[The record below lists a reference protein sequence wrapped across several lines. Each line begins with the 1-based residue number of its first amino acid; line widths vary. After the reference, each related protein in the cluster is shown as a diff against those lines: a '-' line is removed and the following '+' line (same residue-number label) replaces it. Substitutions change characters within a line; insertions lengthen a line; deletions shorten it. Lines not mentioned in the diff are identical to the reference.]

1 MISVLG
7 CMLGIAIKKRISVLV
22 DTILILI
29 TAVLIIGGCCGG
41 DEGGESG
48 GGWGGGWPGVNDA
61 IDDRKVTCTSLG
73 GVWQDESCNPYD
85 PVNPQ
90 DSLTS
95 QVEDNE
101 GQNGNV
107 ACCKS
112 VETVE
117 LIINTIPDQN
127 VSEDAT
133 PWSIDLLTYATGQTK
148 DLRWN
153 IMYSDP
159 ALVIASISGNLLN
172 FELVPNAF
180 GSTQLTVVGM
190 NKYAHSTTQTIKLKI
205 DSVLDAPTITST
217 PIVDAFITQGYQYQ
231 LDIFDPDSTIFN
243 YNLSQGPDRMSVT
256 NSGIVTWAPLPSD
269 DGNLT
274 QITIQVIDESDL
286 KSSQTYNLRV
296 WP

>member
-1 MISVLG
+1 
-7 CMLGIAIKKRISVLV
+7 MLDIAIKKKILDSFYAIILV
-22 DTILILI
+22 C
-29 TAVLIIGGCCGG
+29 AGFLIILGCCS
-41 DEGGESG
+41 DDDSSSG
-48 GGWGGGWPGVNDA
+48 GGWGGSWPGVDDA
-61 IDDRKVTCTSLG
+61 IDDRRVTCTSLG
-73 GVWQDESCNPYD
+73 GVWQDTTCNPFD
-85 PVNPQ
+85 PTNPQ
-90 DSLTS
+90 DSITS

-101 GQNGNV
+101 GQNGSI

-117 LIINTIPDQN
+117 LVIDTITDQD

-133 PWSIDLLTYATGQTK
+133 PWNIDLLTYTNGQTNE
-148 DLRWN
+148 LRWN

-190 NKYAHSTTQTIKLKI
+190 NKYAYSTTQTIKLNI
-205 DSVLDAPTITST
+205 APVLDAPRIIST
-217 PIVDAFITQGYQYQ
+217 PIVDAFISQGYQYQ
-231 LDIFDPDSTIFN
+231 LKIFDPDSTAFE
-243 YNLSQGPDRMSVT
+243 YNVSKGPNRMSVT
-256 NSGIVTWAPLPSD
+256 NSGIVTWAPLD
-269 DGNLT
+269 KDNGNLT

-286 KSSQTYNLRV
+286 KGSQTYNLRV